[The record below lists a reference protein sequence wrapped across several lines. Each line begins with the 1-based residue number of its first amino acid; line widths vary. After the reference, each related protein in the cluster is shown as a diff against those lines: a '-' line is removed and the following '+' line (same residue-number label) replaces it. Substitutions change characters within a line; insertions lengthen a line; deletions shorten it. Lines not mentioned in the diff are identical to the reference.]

1 MKCIGAQK
9 RVNDAKLARL
19 GFVRR
24 ALTRKTYMASNV
36 LLCSHYWRLFGLS
49 SSTTGGVPILVMREG
64 ANRSRGREAQHNNI
78 MAAKV
83 VAESVRS
90 ALGPKGMDKMLVDSF
105 GDVTITSDGRT
116 ILDEM
121 DVQHPA
127 AKMLVEVAKTQDK
140 EAGDGTTSAVI
151 IAGELLSRAE
161 ELIDKNIHPTV
172 IIDGYRK
179 AADKALVTLEKI
191 AIPID
196 LKSTEYLK
204 KAASTSMGS
213 KLVAEYKDYL
223 ADLAVKAMMAV
234 VEKQADGTF
243 RADVDDVK
251 VEKKTG
257 ESLKETSLISGI
269 VLDKEIVHSG
279 MPKRLE
285 KAKIALLD
293 ASLENE
299 KPEMD
304 AKISIES
311 PEQIEAFL
319 NQEETMLK
327 DMVEKVL
334 ATGTNVVICQKGIDD
349 MAQHFLARKG
359 VIAIRRA
366 KKSDMEKLAR
376 ATGAKIISSID
387 ALAASD
393 LGYAALVEERKTGDD
408 KMTYIE
414 GCKNPKS
421 VTLLIRGG
429 TQRMIAE
436 AERSIHDGLCVVK
449 DLIED
454 PRIVAGG
461 SAPEMEMA
469 NVIKK
474 YAQTVQGR
482 EQLAITIF
490 AESLEAIAT
499 TLAENAG
506 LDTVDILSELR
517 TRHQKGETWA
527 GIDVLAGK
535 VEDMTKI
542 NVYEPLAVKKQII
555 KSANEAASM
564 ILKIDDV
571 IASQKM
577 KSPPMPPGGG
587 MPGGMGGMGGMSG
600 GMM

>member
-1 MKCIGAQK
+1 M
-9 RVNDAKLARL
+9 
-19 GFVRR
+19 
-24 ALTRKTYMASNV
+24 S
-36 LLCSHYWRLFGLS
+36 LS
-49 SSTTGGVPILVMREG
+49 QSGGVPVLVMKEG
-64 ANRSRGREAQHNNI
+64 SKRNRGREAQHSNI

-151 IAGELLSRAE
+151 IAGELLSRSE
-161 ELIDKNIHPTV
+161 ELIDKNIHPTI

-179 AADKALVTLEKI
+179 AADKALETLEKI

-196 LKSTEYLK
+196 LKSQDYLK
-204 KAASTSMGS
+204 KAAATAMGS
-213 KLVAEYKDYL
+213 KIVSEYKDYL
-223 ADLAVKAMMAV
+223 ADLVVKAMLAV
-234 VEKQADGTF
+234 AEKQGNGTF
-243 RADVDDVK
+243 KADVDDVK

-257 ESLKETSLISGI
+257 ESLAATSLIYGI

-279 MPKRLE
+279 MPKRVE

-293 ASLENE
+293 ASIENE

-304 AKISIES
+304 AKINIES
-311 PEQIEAFL
+311 PDQIEAFL
-319 NQEETMLK
+319 NQEEAMLK
-327 DMVEKVL
+327 GMVDKVV
-334 ATGTNVVICQKGIDD
+334 ASGANVVICQKGIDD

-376 ATGAKIISSID
+376 ATGGKILSNID
-387 ALAASD
+387 ALTTSD
-393 LGYAALVEERKTGDD
+393 LGFAALVEERRTGDD
-408 KMTYIE
+408 KMTYVE

-429 TQRMIAE
+429 TQRMTAE
-436 AERSIHDGLCVVK
+436 AERSIHDGLCVVR
-449 DLIED
+449 DLIEE

-469 NVIKK
+469 SVLKK
-474 YAQTVQGR
+474 YAQTVKGR

-490 AESLEAIAT
+490 AESLESIAI

-506 LDTVDILSELR
+506 LDPVDILSELR
-517 TRHQKGETWA
+517 TRHEKGETWA
-527 GIDVLAGK
+527 GVDVLAGK

-555 KSANEAASM
+555 KSATEAATM

-571 IASQKM
+571 IATAKM
-577 KSPPMPPGGG
+577 KTPPMPPGGG
-587 MPGGMGGMGGMSG
+587 MPGGMM
-600 GMM
+600 